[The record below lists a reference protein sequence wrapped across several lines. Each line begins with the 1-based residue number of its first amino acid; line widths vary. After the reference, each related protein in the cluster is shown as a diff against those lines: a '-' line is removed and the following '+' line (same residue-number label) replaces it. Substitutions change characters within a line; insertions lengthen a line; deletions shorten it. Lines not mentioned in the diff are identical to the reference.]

1 MTQKQKT
8 VLIKQHVINTVS
20 LHSYRSFKRVTGIEP
35 ASSAWEAGI
44 LPLNYTR
51 ILQKSVYASFFSY
64 SSIYLFLFYL
74 VICSKIKATNE
85 LLEKIL

>member
-35 ASSAWEAGI
+35 ATSAWEAGI

-51 ILQKSVYASFFSY
+51 MTKKSIRLFFSLLKCFFIQFFT
-64 SSIYLFLFYL
+64 SFLFF
-74 VICSKIKATNE
+74 VVE
-85 LLEKIL
+85 

>member
-8 VLIKQHVINTVS
+8 VLIKQNVINTVS

-35 ASSAWEAGI
+35 ATSAWEAGI

-51 ILQKSVYASFFSY
+51 ISQMLVYAYFISDSSF
-64 SSIYLFLFYL
+64 YLFLAFFR
-74 VICSKIKATNE
+74 
-85 LLEKIL
+85 

>member
-35 ASSAWEAGI
+35 ATSAWEAEI

>member
-8 VLIKQHVINTVS
+8 VLIKQNVINTVS

-35 ASSAWEAGI
+35 ATSAWEAGI

-64 SSIYLFLFYL
+64 SSIYLFLYVS
-74 VICSKIKATNE
+74 VIFPEAIFSRQN
-85 LLEKIL
+85 